1 MLLAIVRLAKKQGYQ
16 TLPPLEGGRG
26 RLCHQRSR

>member
-1 MLLAIVRLAKKQGYQ
+1 MHLVIVRRAKKQGYQ
-16 TLPPLEGGRG
+16 TLPPLEGVRG